1 MMGRVERVE
10 LSDAAYDV
18 VIEAGL
24 LGQLGDRVAAVA
36 EIGSAVLAVDERIV
50 TAHGEP
56 ALRSLHE
63 AGFTTTVITLTAEE
77 SHKTL
82 ATVHDMYEQMLG
94 GDVRPSRS
102 SPVIA
107 MGGGIVGDTAGF
119 AAATYQRG
127 LPLIQV
133 PTTLLAMVDAAI
145 GGKTGVNFELP
156 GGGLGKNMI
165 GAFWQPRVVL
175 VDPAVLA
182 TLEPRD
188 LACGLAE
195 CVKAAVIADGS
206 FLEFLADRADAILAL
221 DTEVLIDL
229 IGRSVR
235 IKATIVAEDERETGR
250 RALLNLGHTFA
261 HAIEAQHDIGMRH
274 GEAVSIGLVA
284 AMECAV
290 RTGRMT
296 EADRQRVTDLLTTF
310 RLPLSLPK
318 QVDTAELNHAMQYDK
333 KAAPGRRRLVVPTG
347 IGSAL
352 ITDDVPDDVVNAAWA
367 AVGAPK

>member
-1 MMGRVERVE
+1 MMGRVVRVE

-24 LGQLGDRVAAVA
+24 LGRLGTRVAAVA

-50 TAHGEP
+50 TVHGEP
-56 ALRSLHE
+56 ALRSLQE

-82 ATVHDMYEQMLG
+82 ATVHDMYQQMLG

-156 GGGLGKNMI
+156 GGGLGKNII

-188 LACGLAE
+188 FRCGLAE
-195 CVKAAVIADGS
+195 CVKAAVIADAS
-206 FLEFLADRADAILAL
+206 FLEFLADRAGAILAH
-221 DTEVLIDL
+221 DTEVLVDL

-261 HAIEAQHDIGMRH
+261 HAIEAHHDIGLRH

-296 EADRQRVTDLLTTF
+296 EADRQRVTDILTTF
-310 RLPLSLPK
+310 GLPLSLP
-318 QVDTAELNHAMQYDK
+318 QSVDTAELNRAMQYDK

-347 IGSAL
+347 IGSAS

-367 AVGAPK
+367 AVGAAM